1 MVQSP
6 TPPAGHAPPPI
17 LREISMSSLP
27 PPSELV
33 TLRGIVKY
41 SPYIQEQGMQ
51 TLQSYTE
58 CNTSFVVQ
66 KSVVIQVYGACI
78 SSGMG
83 HVFLVAWG
91 YWRPAG
97 LLEHPWAFLNKLFGG
112 LC

>member
-1 MVQSP
+1 
-6 TPPAGHAPPPI
+6 
-17 LREISMSSLP
+17 
-27 PPSELV
+27 
-33 TLRGIVKY
+33 
-41 SPYIQEQGMQ
+41 MQ

-58 CNTSFVVQ
+58 RNTSFVVQ

-83 HVFLVAWG
+83 ILG
-91 YWRPAG
+91 PAG

>member
-1 MVQSP
+1 MVKSP
-6 TPPAGHAPPPI
+6 TPGHAPPPI
-17 LREISMSSLP
+17 LRERSKSSLP

-41 SPYIQEQGMQ
+41 FPIHPETGMQ

-58 CNTSFVVQ
+58 RNTSFVVQ

-83 HVFLVAWG
+83 MLEACMVAGTSMGFSEQVF
-91 YWRPAG
+91 RM
-97 LLEHPWAFLNKLFGG
+97 WAKGG